1 MEGDKLMSEMNKIS
15 DDALNSVIGGRIL
28 DATGMPGADINNPWE
43 IVDNRTGATLYRYN
57 CKEAAIVDAVK
68 KWGGADY
75 NDVRD
80 ISQADVIALRKAA
93 GIM

>member
-1 MEGDKLMSEMNKIS
+1 MIDKEKLTNDSLEQV
-15 DDALNSVIGGRIL
+15 AGGRIL
-28 DATGMPGADINNPWE
+28 NAAGMPGSDINNPWE

-68 KWGGADY
+68 KWGGSDY

-80 ISQADVIALRKAA
+80 ISQEEVISLRQAA